1 MQVPAR
7 TPAPGEE
14 TVAITTTGPGKV
26 RTTLSIARKV
36 LTLGMLGLV
45 GGAVVAGA
53 ALPASATA
61 GLAAKLASDSFED
74 LPSALQTPP
83 TAQTSYLYANDG
95 KTQITQFYEENRT
108 DVESEDIAKTMKDAI
123 VAAEDTRFYVHG
135 GVDVKG
141 LVRAFVSN
149 AQGGEVS
156 QGAST
161 LTMQYVRNV
170 LKNDPTI
177 TQEERLAATEQ
188 TTGRKLQEIRY
199 AVTIEDSL
207 DKEEILRRYLNI
219 AYFGNQAYGI
229 SAAANA
235 YFSTTAD
242 KLTLGQAAM
251 IAGLVQSP
259 DLYDPVNNDET
270 EAINRRNYVLGAMVG
285 TGAITQADAD
295 KTMAEPL
302 GLKPSRA
309 PGNCTAVSEAHNSW
323 GFFCDYFTQW
333 WSEQEEFGSTPSARL
348 AALKTGGFRI
358 VTSMDPAVQN
368 KLADESKNIYG
379 FDNPKAAPFAAI
391 EPGTGKVKAL
401 AINRHYSIEDNPGG
415 RKYPNTVNQL
425 IAGSE
430 DSAGYQFGSTFKMFV
445 MLAALENGIALD
457 RGFTTKTP
465 YKSIY
470 PISGTPNCGGFW
482 CPVNAAPSYQDGYQN
497 MWTGFGKSSNTYFVK
512 LEETVGADKAVE
524 MAKRLGIKFRG
535 NDAQYAEPE
544 AAKSWGTF
552 TLGVTSTTPLDM
564 ANAYATIAAD
574 GKFCKPTPVVSITDT
589 TGTSSEAAAK
599 VSQPDCTQAIDKDV
613 ARAAADAGRC
623 PVGQR
628 PQQGTCSNGTSIQV
642 ADIVGNIP
650 VTGKTGS
657 SSGNETESFIG
668 VTTKLAIAGIA
679 VNPDNPRDAVGEP
692 VQKEIIAA
700 VARTLRDTLKGQ
712 KVANFPAPSEKIA
725 FRSGS
730 AARPE
735 QAPAPQSSARPG
747 SGRGNN
753 NNRPR

>member
-1 MQVPAR
+1 MQVPAKP
-7 TPAPGEE
+7 PAPED
-14 TVAITTTGPGKV
+14 TAPVPQAAPGKA
-26 RTTLSIARKV
+26 RTILSISRKV

-108 DVESEDIAKTMKDAI
+108 DVESDDIAKVMKDAI

-135 GVDVKG
+135 GVDIKG

-177 TQEERLAATEQ
+177 TEEERKAATEQ

-207 DKEEILRRYLNI
+207 EKEEILRRYLNI

-242 KLTLGQAAM
+242 KLTLGQAAT

-259 DLYDPVNNDET
+259 DLYDPVNNDEDG
-270 EAINRRNYVLGAMVG
+270 AITRRNYVLGAMVG
-285 TGAITQADAD
+285 TGAITQAEAD
-295 KTMAEPL
+295 KALAEPL
-302 GLKPSRA
+302 NLKPNRS
-309 PGNCTAVSEAHNSW
+309 PGNCTAVPEQYNNW

-348 AALKTGGFRI
+348 DALKKGGFRI
-358 VTSMDPAVQN
+358 VTSMDPAIQN
-368 KLADESKNIYG
+368 KLADESKKIYAL
-379 FDNPKAAPFAAI
+379 DNPKAAPYAAV
-391 EPGTGKVKAL
+391 EPATGKVKAL
-401 AINRHYSIEDNPGG
+401 AINRRYSIEDNPGG
-415 RKYPNTVNQL
+415 KKYPNTVNQL

-430 DSAGYQFGSTFKMFV
+430 DSAGYQWGSTFKGFV

-457 RGFTTKTP
+457 KGFTTKSP

-470 PISGTPNCGGFW
+470 PISGTPNCGGYW
-482 CPVNAAPSYQDGYQN
+482 CPGNAVPSYQDGYQN

-535 NDAQYAEPE
+535 SDADFAEPE

-552 TLGVTSTTPLDM
+552 TLGVSATTPLQM
-564 ANAYATIAAD
+564 ANAYATLAAD
-574 GKFCKPTPVVSITDT
+574 GKYCQPTPVVSITDT

-599 VSQPDCTQAIDKDV
+599 VSQPDCVQAIDKDV

-628 PQQGTCSNGTSIQV
+628 PQRGTCSNGTSTQV
-642 ADIVGNIP
+642 AGIMGNIP
-650 VTGKTGS
+650 ITGKTGTAS
-657 SSGNETESFIG
+657 ANETVSFIG
-668 VTTKLAIAGIA
+668 VTPKLAIAGIA
-679 VNPDNPRDAVGEP
+679 VNPDNPRDAVGDAIHDS
-692 VQKEIIAA
+692 IINAA
-700 VARTLRDTLKGQ
+700 ARTLRDAAKGQ
-712 KVANFPAPSEKIA
+712 KMNNFPAPSEKIA
-725 FRSGS
+725 FKSGS
-730 AARPE
+730 ASNPE
-735 QAPAPQSSARPG
+735 RAPAPQNSSRPG
-747 SGRGNN
+747 NSGGG